1 MDAKRAKELLE
12 FTGTES
18 EWRRTMCI
26 HAPELAATVVRQAED
41 LTQRDAEISRL
52 QAEIVGRD
60 SEILRLRDAEIVRQ
74 AAEIAERTQSLTTQ
88 AQQLLAQSTE
98 IIRLRSELDHAE
110 GRLDSNEETARSQIA
125 ERDAEIARLSRRIAA
140 LESTDSRE
148 ELDEGFL
155 NEAQIAALD
164 KAIRIMVRDARRR
177 GRLEGAEAMRAALG
191 GELYCFNRTPEDI
204 VRELEER
211 DAKGEVER

>member
-12 FTGTES
+12 QYHHGASSTDCDEAEHQLELF
-18 EWRRTMCI
+18 
-26 HAPELAATVVRQAED
+26 APELAATVVRQAED

-74 AAEIAERTQSLTTQ
+74 AAEIERLQYELEGHTREMSR
-88 AQQLLAQSTE
+88 LLDE
-98 IIRLRSELDHAE
+98 RL
-110 GRLDSNEETARSQIA
+110 GMIA

-211 DAKGEVER
+211 DAKGGE